1 MKPPTLTAMALCLA
15 MKGFA
20 QSAPPNQSL
29 TSTDFVSA
37 IQATTSQG
45 YLYWK
50 EVPNAVYKVN
60 LYKKMG
66 SNFIFTTAFNSNK
79 NYLKLSSDVLAGK
92 NMYYE
97 LIALN
102 QLNGNTLLM
111 GEKTPVKVEM
121 SYKSGSLGSG
131 DDEGTTGIDPYAFCR
146 KKCNGPDYAYELVIY
161 MFPNNAE
168 PGFMGLEGTYES
180 TNNGY
185 NLPFYEAISLQNWNL
200 LPNSHPYKAY
210 NYPKVQIITNT
221 SGTAQYWDKMN
232 QPVYDG
238 WRVAK
243 YTNKFTHMTTA
254 ATSATPDPNAYCPAT
269 TTNLWIS
276 FFNNYTTPADFS
288 QVVWNGYNAQN
299 TQVLECQSWYIDGPG
314 VNPDDILNQ
323 HEPEDFSNLTD
334 CLFDAVLDSEDWWH
348 CFEVYGFSPN
358 VTPEKPNE
366 PAVDFDRPLT
376 DKPIETKPRIAG
388 IDVSPISSLDEDAA
402 NFQLVIDEK
411 GANYHYRTQGLKN
424 GLYNVAYIFSDGTII
439 PIVTELNFPDKIV
452 SNKEKVE
459 VKISPNKIE
468 NNLINL
474 DLNAL
479 DNVRFKLEI
488 KDLAGAL
495 IYSEQIDM
503 KKAEQLNKKIAVSSA
518 NVAYNQL
525 RLNLLFEDG
534 SSIQQTIL
542 K

>member
-1 MKPPTLTAMALCLA
+1 MPCYDWLYSVPPPI
-15 MKGFA
+15 
-20 QSAPPNQSL
+20 SV
-29 TSTDFVSA
+29 STDFVSA
-37 IQATTSQG
+37 IQPATSQG

-66 SNFIFTTAFNSNK
+66 SNFIFTTALNSNK

-102 QLNGNTLLM
+102 HLNGNTLLT
-111 GEKTPVKVEM
+111 GEKTPIENK
-121 SYKSGSLGSG
+121 YKSGSIGSG
-131 DDEGTTGIDPYAFCR
+131 DDGGANGNDTDNKCTAV
-146 KKCNGPDYAYELVIY
+146 CNGPDYAYQLDIWEYPNHELPGY
-161 MFPNNAE
+161 MDLSE
-168 PGFMGLEGTYES
+168 TYFSMS
-180 TNNGY
+180 TIAGIQVVT
-185 NLPFYEAISLQNWNL
+185 PFYEAISILNWNQ
-200 LPNSHPYKAY
+200 LPNSHPYKTSSY
-210 NYPKVQIITNT
+210 QKVQIIPNG
-221 SGTAQYWDKMN
+221 SGIPLFFDKMN
-232 QPVYDG
+232 QPVFSG
-238 WRVAK
+238 WNVQK
-243 YTNKFTHMTTA
+243 KTNKFSHMTTA
-254 ATSATPDPNAYCPAT
+254 ETSATPDPNVYCPAT
-269 TTNLWIS
+269 TSNLWIS
-276 FFNNYTTPADFS
+276 FFNNYTTSADFS
-288 QVVWNGYNAQN
+288 DDEWMGYNKLNTTNLVCESGWQN
-299 TQVLECQSWYIDGPG
+299 DGHPGGVLSDEEIINDFGTFIDCIYGLEWG
-314 VNPDDILNQ
+314 
-323 HEPEDFSNLTD
+323 
-334 CLFDAVLDSEDWWH
+334 SEAWLH

-358 VTPEKPNE
+358 VTPEKPDK

-376 DKPIETKPRIAG
+376 DKPIATKPRIAG
-388 IDVSPISSLDEDAA
+388 IDVSPINSLDEDAA

-424 GLYNVAYIFSDGTII
+424 GLYYVAYIFSDGTII

-452 SNKEKVE
+452 STKEKVE

-474 DLNAL
+474 DLKAF